1 MIDRLKQRFSELPPE
16 KQKKTSRLLVLGLL
30 MVLGI
35 AGYWTQKGNRPKPK
49 EEAGQFSDLNPNL
62 GYLEKSLYYEVTER
76 VKNMD
81 RRLTELQLQLKT
93 LENRL
98 KKQEGITVELQ
109 KKPETSP
116 KKPLTTFDA
125 LLKSKGRVDSYPV
138 EVKVPKPPRKEK
150 ASMVHVGAGKK
161 NKAPGVVGDIG
172 STSSGG
178 VEAKGKTAHRKPSSG
193 GKEKE
198 RRDSV
203 YLPPSFMEAD
213 LISGFAAPT
222 MEAAKS
228 EPVRIFLRIRD
239 LAVLPNEVKGDLK
252 GCFAIAEAYGNLADE
267 RAHVRLLRLSCIA
280 RDGSSVI
287 DEEIK
292 GFVVD
297 EDGKI
302 GLKGRVVSKM
312 GAMLAR
318 SVFAGFM
325 QGFGEAYSQSSYTQT
340 TSGLGTT
347 TTLNPDEAV
356 RAGIGKGIS
365 GGAEQLSKFYMD
377 LARQTF
383 PVIEV
388 GVGKRVTMV
397 VDQGVDLAIREK
409 CLGGKD
415 GCSERQGSVI
425 YTLSD
430 F

>member
-1 MIDRLKQRFSELPPE
+1 MIDRLKKRFNELPPE
-16 KQKKTSRLLVLGLL
+16 KQKKVSQFMVIGLLIVLGL
-30 MVLGI
+30 
-35 AGYWTQKGNRPKPK
+35 AGYYMQHGKKHVKKEPKG
-49 EEAGQFSDLNPNL
+49 EFSDLNPNL
-62 GYLEKSLYYEVTER
+62 GYLQKSLYYEVTDR
-76 VKNMD
+76 VKKMD

-93 LENRL
+93 LEEKL
-98 KKQEGITVELQ
+98 HEQEGMKLELQ
-109 KKPETSP
+109 KRPRPSP
-116 KKPLTTFDA
+116 KEKPTTFDA
-125 LLKSKGRVDSYPV
+125 LLKRRGRVENHPV
-138 EVKVPKPPRKEK
+138 EIKVPVPPHKE
-150 ASMVHVGAGKK
+150 SVPSGTGVK
-161 NKAPGVVGDIG
+161 NKIPRVVGDIG
-172 STSSGG
+172 SVTYEGG
-178 VEAKGKTAHRKPSSG
+178 EAKGEVTHRKPSSG
-193 GKEKE
+193 GKGKPKE
-198 RRDSV
+198 SSV

-239 LAVLPNEVKGDLK
+239 LAVLPNEIKGDLK
-252 GCFAIAEAYGNLADE
+252 GCFAVAEAYGNLADE

-287 DEEIK
+287 DEPIK

-297 EDGKI
+297 EDGRI

-318 SVFAGFM
+318 SVFAGFL
-325 QGFGEAYSQSSYTQT
+325 QGFGEAYSASSYTQT
-340 TSGLGTT
+340 TSGLGTM
-347 TTLNPDEAV
+347 TTLNPDDAV
-356 RAGIGKGIS
+356 KAGIGKGIS
-365 GGAEQLSKFYMD
+365 GGAEQLSKFYLD

-388 GVGKRVTMV
+388 GAGKRVTMV

-415 GCSERQGSVI
+415 GCSEKHGSVI
-425 YTLSD
+425 YTLAD

>member
-1 MIDRLKQRFSELPPE
+1 MIDRLKKRFNELPPE
-16 KQKKTSRLLVLGLL
+16 KQKKVSQFMVIGLLIVLGL
-30 MVLGI
+30 
-35 AGYWTQKGNRPKPK
+35 AGYYMQHGKKHVKKEPKG
-49 EEAGQFSDLNPNL
+49 EFTDLNPNL
-62 GYLEKSLYYEVTER
+62 GYLEKSLYYEVTSR
-76 VKNMD
+76 VKRMD

-93 LENRL
+93 LEEKL
-98 KKQEGITVELQ
+98 HEQEGMKLELQ
-109 KKPETSP
+109 KRPLPSP
-116 KKPLTTFDA
+116 KEKPTTFDA
-125 LLKSKGRVDSYPV
+125 LLKSRGRVENHPV
-138 EVKVPKPPRKEK
+138 EIKVPVPPRKE
-150 ASMVHVGAGKK
+150 SVPSVPTGTSK
-161 NKAPGVVGDIG
+161 NKIPRVVGDIG
-172 STSSGG
+172 SVTYEGG
-178 VEAKGKTAHRKPSSG
+178 GTKGKPAHRKPSGSK
-193 GKEKE
+193 GKKKE
-198 RRDSV
+198 SSV

-287 DEEIK
+287 DEQIK

-297 EDGKI
+297 EDGRI

-318 SVFAGFM
+318 SVFAGFL
-325 QGFGEAYSQSSYTQT
+325 QGFGEAYSASSFTQT

-347 TTLNPDEAV
+347 TTLNPDDAFK
-356 RAGIGKGIS
+356 AGIGKGIS
-365 GGAEQLSKFYMD
+365 GGAQQLSKFYLD

-388 GVGKRVTMV
+388 GAGKRVTMV

-415 GCSERQGSVI
+415 GCSKKHGSVI
-425 YTLSD
+425 YTLAD